1 MSLISLKNI
10 SKIYGEGEWETR
22 ALDDVSLEIEKGE
35 MIAIMGPSG
44 SGKSTLLN
52 ILGFIDIP
60 TSGEYLLN
68 GKSLKGMSSEEL
80 ATTRNATVGFIFQ
93 NFNLLYDQNLVY
105 NVALPLLYSKNKKDF
120 RRRAMDMLEKVG
132 LEKKHFEKTADKLS
146 GGQKQRVAIARA
158 LVNNPEIILADEPTG
173 ALDKETG
180 NNIMDMLLDIN
191 ATGKTVIIITH
202 DPEIANKCKRI
213 IKISDGKIVED
224 K

>member
-10 SKIYGEGEWETR
+10 NKIYGEGEWETR
-22 ALDDVSLEIEKGE
+22 ALDDVSLKVEKGE

-52 ILGFIDIP
+52 ILGFLDIP

-80 ATTRNATVGFIFQ
+80 AVTRNATVGFIFQ

-105 NVALPLLYSKNKKDF
+105 NVALPLLYSKNKKYF
-120 RRRAMDMLEKVG
+120 RTRAMDMLKKVG

-191 ATGKTVIIITH
+191 ASGKTVIIITH
-202 DPEIANKCKRI
+202 DPEIAKRCKRI
-213 IKISDGKIVED
+213 IKISDGKIVQD